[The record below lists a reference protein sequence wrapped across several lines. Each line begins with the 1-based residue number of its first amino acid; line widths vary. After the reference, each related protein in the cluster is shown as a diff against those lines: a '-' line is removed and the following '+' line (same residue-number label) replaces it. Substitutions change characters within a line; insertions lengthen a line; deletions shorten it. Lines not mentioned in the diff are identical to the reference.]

1 MFACRLVTVSLAKR
15 RKSKARVNVADVMAA
30 STLELGLT
38 GWEFDYNFIIDAF
51 LRERFY

>member
-1 MFACRLVTVSLAKR
+1 VSLAKR
-15 RKSKARVNVADVMAA
+15 RRSKARVNVADVMAA
-30 STLELGLT
+30 GSLELNLT